1 METFSIA
8 WKNRPFFSTPWKTA
22 PELFHSMEKT
32 SKQTGAGSRCSPG
45 GFWASVWRMKSA
57 RKESPAPYLI
67 SLSRIKDLPG
77 HRRPRELAL
86 EAGVQNVP
94 DEVLLAILLR
104 AGIPGQSVIDLARQV
119 LDRHHGS
126 LEELA
131 GASHSELCAIKGIG
145 PVKALELQ
153 AALALGLRAANRDRS
168 PLPIVREP
176 KHVLELLQQTTAQL
190 DQEVVWVLPLDQ
202 KYRLRRAPVEVTKG
216 ILNASL
222 SHPREVF
229 REAIRLAAA
238 AVIVAHNHPSGD
250 PTPSAED
257 IQTTRQLIETGKV
270 VGIQLLDHIIIGGN
284 RPAPAPYVSLRE
296 AGLANFQ

>member
-1 METFSIA
+1 MKEPQ
-8 WKNRPFFSTPWKTA
+8 KRP
-22 PELFHSMEKT
+22 
-32 SKQTGAGSRCSPG
+32 PG
-45 GFWASVWRMKSA
+45 RY
-57 RKESPAPYLI
+57 EI

-77 HRRPRELAL
+77 HRRPRELAQ
-86 EAGVQNVP
+86 EVGVNHAP

-119 LDRHHGS
+119 LDRHQGALGQLAKATHA
-126 LEELA
+126 ELR
-131 GASHSELCAIKGIG
+131 AIKGIG

-153 AALALGLRAANRDRS
+153 AALELGRRAAHGES
-168 PLPIVREP
+168 PPLPVVREP
-176 KHVLELLQQTTAQL
+176 KHVLELLQRQTGQL
-190 DQEVVWVLPLDQ
+190 DQEVVWMLPLDQ
-202 KYRLRRAPVEVTKG
+202 KYRLRRAPLEITKG

-257 IQTTRQLIETGKV
+257 VQTTRQLIETGRV

-284 RPAPAPYVSLRE
+284 QPAPPPYVSLRE
-296 AGLANFQ
+296 AGLADFT